1 MGSSSIRKATT
12 SARQLKQRRSAE
24 AAQAAAKSGRRPQE
38 QSFFSKS
45 KSFCNGMRQEHE
57 KGKERGVCRWLSL
70 DPLAVDP
77 PELVIVGEALG
88 RRLGD
93 EVVSDQPMK
102 RERDIG
108 LCRRGR
114 GRRRPW

>member
-1 MGSSSIRKATT
+1 MGGGGQLTVRAN
-12 SARQLKQRRSAE
+12 ARFKPRDRRND
-24 AAQAAAKSGRRPQE
+24 RQE